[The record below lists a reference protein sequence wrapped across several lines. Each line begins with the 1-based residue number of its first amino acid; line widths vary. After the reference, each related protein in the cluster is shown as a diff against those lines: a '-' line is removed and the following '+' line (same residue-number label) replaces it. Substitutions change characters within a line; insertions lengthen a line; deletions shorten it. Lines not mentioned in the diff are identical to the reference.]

1 MIVTL
6 DACHFG
12 GSGFSP
18 NGDVNDEKSVTLRP
32 AWFLVGIA
40 NVLGWDDGRLAPTT
54 AFPAGFYGN
63 V

>member
-1 MIVTL
+1 MIVTPE
-6 DACHFG
+6 ACNFG
-12 GSGFSP
+12 ASGVSP
-18 NGDVNDEKSVTLRP
+18 KGKVNDEKSVILRP